1 MANKRIN
8 ELDVRVPVGTDL
20 IIVGDP
26 STGYAYKATVSDLV
40 TSAATAVQV
49 NFIPGDVG
57 FPSIGGTTYTNAL
70 FSGADIMLV
79 FRNGFPQFNRDP
91 GDGDTYFTF
100 TGTTVTFSA
109 ALGAGEKIIIISVK
123 LT

>member
-8 ELDVRVPVGTDL
+8 QLDTRTPVGTDL
-20 IIVGDP
+20 LLVGDP
-26 STGYAYKATVSDLV
+26 VSGYSYKCTVADLV
-40 TSAATAVQV
+40 AAGATAVQV
-49 NFIPGDVG
+49 NFLPGDSG
-57 FPSIGGTTYTNAL
+57 FPAVGASTYTNAL

-79 FRNGFPQFNRDP
+79 FRNGLPQFNRDP

-100 TGTTVTFSA
+100 AGTTVTFSA

>member
-8 ELDVRVPVGTDL
+8 QLDTRTPVGTDL
-20 IIVGDP
+20 ILVGDP
-26 STGYAYKATVSDLV
+26 VSGYSYKATVSDLV
-40 TSAATAVQV
+40 GASVVATQV
-49 NFIPGDVG
+49 NFLPGDVG
-57 FPSIGGTTYTNAL
+57 FPAIGATTYTNAS

-79 FRNGFPQFNRDP
+79 FRNGLPQFNRDP

-100 TGTTVTFSA
+100 AGTTITFSA

>member
-8 ELDVRVPVGTDL
+8 QLDTRVPAGTDL
-20 IIVGDP
+20 VLIGDP
-26 STGYAYKATVSDLV
+26 TSGYSYKATVAELV
-40 TSAATAVQV
+40 TSAAVAVQV
-49 NFIPGDVG
+49 YFKPGDVG
-57 FPSIGGTTYTNAL
+57 FPAVGASTYTNAS

-79 FRNGFPQFNRDP
+79 FRNGLPQFNADP

-100 TGTTVTFSA
+100 AGTTVTFSA
-109 ALGAGEKIIIISVK
+109 ALGAGEKIIIVSVK